1 MPFKIIRIKTKTLW
15 ELFFPLDAKNE
26 SVIASFK
33 RVVIFFLRKY
43 TYLSKVLNFH
53 LDGNEVL
60 HILF

>member
-33 RVVIFFLRKY
+33 RVVIFFLE
-43 TYLSKVLNFH
+43 N
-53 LDGNEVL
+53 
-60 HILF
+60 IPI